1 MWRTSASSSLS
12 PDESPPHTAATRC
25 PADAALRTPPPGKD
39 LFRGGGR
46 FKSSEEDEVGEA
58 EEAREE
64 WCRMVETRPVFTL

>member
-12 PDESPPHTAATRC
+12 PDESPCMAVTRC

-39 LFRGGGR
+39 LFRGGGK
-46 FKSSEEDEVGEA
+46 FESSEEEVGEA